1 MMDQH
6 QIDELLNKAR
16 QGGAS
21 PVEQLMKNLKP
32 EDAKRLNAVLADEQA
47 TRQLLSTPQAQA
59 LLKKIVESQN
69 GQSGK

>member
-32 EDAKRLNAVLADEQA
+32 EDAKGRNAGLADEQA

>member
-16 QGGAS
+16 QDGAS
-21 PVEQLMKNLKP
+21 PVERLMKNLKP
-32 EDAKRLNAVLADEQA
+32 EDAKRLNAILADEQA

-69 GQSGK
+69 GQPGK

>member
-1 MMDQH
+1 MIDQH

-32 EDAKRLNAVLADEQA
+32 EDAKRLNAVLADEKA

-69 GQSGK
+69 GQPGK

>member
-16 QGGAS
+16 QGSAS

-69 GQSGK
+69 GQPGK

>member
-69 GQSGK
+69 GQPGK

>member
-6 QIDELLNKAR
+6 QIDDLLNKAR

-69 GQSGK
+69 GQPGK

>member
-1 MMDQH
+1 MIDQH

-69 GQSGK
+69 GQPGK

>member
-6 QIDELLNKAR
+6 QIDDLLNKAR

-59 LLKKIVESQN
+59 LLKKIVESQS
-69 GQSGK
+69 GQPGK

>member
-16 QGGAS
+16 QDGAS

-69 GQSGK
+69 GQPGK

>member
-16 QGGAS
+16 QAGAS

>member
-6 QIDELLNKAR
+6 QIDDLLNKAR

-69 GQSGK
+69 RQPGK

>member
-16 QGGAS
+16 QDGAS
-21 PVEQLMKNLKP
+21 PVERLMKNLKP

>member
-69 GQSGK
+69 GHPGK